1 MARYSDDRTHYV
13 TGNDL
18 ESVTKQF
25 EHAAKLLF
33 QWFSDNQMTGNED
46 KCHVLVHKKK
56 CVNIGT
62 TQIM

>member
-25 EHAAKLLF
+25 EQAAKLLF

-46 KCHVLVHKKK
+46 KCHVL
-56 CVNIGT
+56 IST
-62 TQIM
+62 